1 MFISNE
7 EKKKMWDELHQQ
19 AEKIRHL
26 LEEIKAMKGVK
37 TAKAKQ
43 DSEQSSLD
51 KKAAAKIRQQK
62 YARLYY
68 LRKKEKARQELP

>member
-7 EKKKMWDELHQQ
+7 EKKKLWDELHQQ

-37 TAKAKQ
+37 PAKAKQ

-51 KKAAAKIRQQK
+51 KKSSGQNSPTKIRPT
-62 YARLYY
+62 L
-68 LRKKEKARQELP
+68 LS